1 MTKTVQIQFP
11 KNGCRALSK
20 EARARSG
27 SRPVLNRTVKKVSR
41 PVMGFLYL
49 GMSGVTEST
58 SLAVILVRFLF
69 SLVRWL
75 LVAAKPSPQIKKL
88 PTRTPLGEMAPLEGD
103 HGKSERRVA
112 TGVSTRKWVFR
123 RAWAQPSPD
132 PALHSKNLMRMT
144 HQSLQ

>member
-11 KNGCRALSK
+11 KDGCRALSK
-20 EARARSG
+20 EAQTRSG
-27 SRPVLNRTVKKVSR
+27 TRPVLNRTVKKISR
-41 PVMGFLYL
+41 PVMGFLWL

-58 SLAVILVRFLF
+58 SLVVILVRLLF

-75 LVAAKPSPQIKKL
+75 LVAANPSPQIKKL
-88 PTRTPLGEMAPLEGD
+88 PARTSLGEMAPLEGD

-123 RAWAQPSPD
+123 RVWAKPNPGT
-132 PALHSKNLMRMT
+132 ALHSKNLMRMT